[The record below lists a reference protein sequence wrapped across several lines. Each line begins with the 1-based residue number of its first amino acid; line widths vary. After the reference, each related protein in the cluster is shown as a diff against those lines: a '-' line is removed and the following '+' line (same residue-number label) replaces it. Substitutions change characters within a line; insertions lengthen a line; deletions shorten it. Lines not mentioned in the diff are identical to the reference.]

1 MEFYN
6 SLIRNDKSQFGYI
19 LESGQIDLKFVN
31 EMIDRKNITVV
42 CLGLGDLSIG
52 DMVEQCV
59 KYDIEDS
66 WTYGLSKSYIKEHAK
81 DWYERNKM
89 LKRECPKYNIKYFD
103 TSRNRNT
110 IFQEIIDYIENELN
124 AESM

>member
-1 MEFYN
+1 
-6 SLIRNDKSQFGYI
+6 
-19 LESGQIDLKFVN
+19 
-31 EMIDRKNITVV
+31 MIDRKNITVV

-52 DMVEQCV
+52 DMV
-59 KYDIEDS
+59 
-66 WTYGLSKSYIKEHAK
+66 